1 MKEIWKLIELAN
13 QYEIEKEKSEWVNV
27 DKYVLFERAYTNYNW
42 LTRYDKEDQWEW
54 DNLYWDTAVAYLIS
68 KSFGMV
74 KWLVDND
81 KIDLD
86 KVPNIFT
93 TRARDR
99 DDVIYAIRDK
109 HDYNVLNEQYW
120 VDLVDNVIM
129 LVSIQDEPI
138 EFLVSILK

>member
-1 MKEIWKLIELAN
+1 MKEKIWIEKLIKYLLESKWEEYKEEYYEWYRDVELEQN
-13 QYEIEKEKSEWVNV
+13 IDSLSEL
-27 DKYVLFERAYTNYNW
+27 KPF
-42 LTRYDKEDQWEW
+42 
-54 DNLYWDTAVAYLIS
+54 I
-68 KSFGMV
+68 
-74 KWLVDND
+74 KWLVEND

-138 EFLVSILK
+138 RFLCEILK